1 MNNPL
6 DKFEKLANSFNDL
19 SYKPSNQSEIVEKH
33 PFDVWDMY
41 PKFSKKV
48 KKLFDD
54 EHYGEATFQACKI
67 IEDRVKKLSGQK
79 LSGSKLMMSAFSE
92 KNTRIFLCDHA
103 DNIDKKN
110 DVQRGYS
117 HIFSGF
123 FSAIRNLTAHGSDH
137 KETREEC
144 LEHLVFASF
153 LMRKLD
159 EAEKL
164 RVSHSTK

>member
-41 PKFSKKV
+41 PKFSEKV
-48 KKLFDD
+48 KELFDD
-54 EHYGEATFQACKI
+54 EHYVEATLEACKI
-67 IEDRVKKLSGQK
+67 IEDRVKRLSGQK
-79 LSGSKLMMSAFSE
+79 ISGVKLMMSAFDE
-92 KNTRIFLCDHA
+92 NKTRVFLCD
-103 DNIDKKN
+103 NTDKHEDIQK
-110 DVQRGYS
+110 GYR
-117 HIFSGF
+117 HIFAGF
-123 FSAIRNLTAHGSDH
+123 FSAIRNIKAHGADH
-137 KETREEC
+137 KETRYEC

-159 EAEKL
+159 KAEEIKK
-164 RVSHSTK
+164 SKAKI